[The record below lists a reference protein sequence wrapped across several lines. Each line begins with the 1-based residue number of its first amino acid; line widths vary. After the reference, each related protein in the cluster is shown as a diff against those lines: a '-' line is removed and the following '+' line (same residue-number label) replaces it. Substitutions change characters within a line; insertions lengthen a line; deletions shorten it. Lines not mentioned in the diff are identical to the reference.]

1 MKTHRIKRF
10 SILQTGKLLGILY
23 GFLALIML
31 PFILIPAVLASSEGE
46 FAQFIPMLVMMVLYP
61 VMGFIGGIIG
71 AAVYNLCSKWVGGL
85 EFELESITTE

>member
-10 SILQTGKLLGILY
+10 SILQAGKLLGILY
-23 GFLALIML
+23 GFLALVMI
-31 PFILIPAVLASSEGE
+31 PFILIPALFASSAGE
-46 FAQFIPMLVMMVLYP
+46 FAQFLPLLIMLILYP

-85 EFELESITTE
+85 EFDLESVTE

>member
-23 GFLALIML
+23 GFLALIMI
-31 PFILIPAVLASSEGE
+31 PFILIPAILASSEGQ
-46 FAQFIPMLVMMVLYP
+46 FAQFVPLLVMMILYP

-71 AAVYNLCSKWVGGL
+71 AAIYNLCAKWVGGL
-85 EFELESITTE
+85 ELELESITE